1 MLSHQFIGIDVSG
14 DHLDVAFADRDR
26 VWRTGNDAAGIAA
39 LGRRLSAMDRPHVV
53 CEATG
58 HHTRLLAREL
68 ARRQVAMSRVNPRQ
82 VRDFARASGRLA
94 KTDAIDAAV
103 ILRFA
108 QTMQPAAVPPAA
120 PGEARLT
127 DIVRRRRQLVDMMVA
142 EKQRSHGPDD
152 RQIVASVTQ
161 HLAWLNDQVRTF
173 DRLIAEQIAAEPRL
187 TRRAGLL
194 ATIPGVGATTAAI
207 LTAELPELGQVGNKQ
222 ISALAGVAPFNRD
235 SGNKR
240 GEAHIAGGRL
250 SARCALY
257 MAAISA
263 IRCNPALKPFYLR
276 LRSEGKPAKLA
287 IVAVMRKL
295 IIIANT
301 LLTEDRAWIQQST

>member
-14 DHLDVAFADRDR
+14 DYLDVAFADGGR
-26 VWRTGNDAAGIAA
+26 VRRFGNDAAGLAT
-39 LGRRLSAMDRPHVV
+39 LGRHLSELERPHVV

-68 ARRQVAMSRVNPRQ
+68 ARRDVALSRVNPRQ
-82 VRDFARASGRLA
+82 VRDFARASGQLA

-108 QTMQPAAVPPAA
+108 QVMQPAAVPPAA
-120 PGEARLT
+120 PGQARLA

-142 EKQRSHGPDD
+142 EKQRSHGPEDPA
-152 RQIVASVTQ
+152 ILASTRQ
-161 HLAWLNDQVRTF
+161 HLAWLADQVRSF
-173 DRLIAEQIAAEPRL
+173 DKLIAEQIAAEPGL
-187 TRRAGLL
+187 ARRAGLL
-194 ATIPGVGATTAAI
+194 VTIPGVGSTTAAI
-207 LTAELPELGQVGNKQ
+207 LTAELPELGRIGNKQ
-222 ISALAGVAPFNRD
+222 IAALVGVAPFNRD
-235 SGNKR
+235 SGHKR

-276 LRSEGKPAKLA
+276 LRGEGKPAKLA

-295 IIIANT
+295 AIIANT
-301 LLTEDRAWIQQST
+301 LIAEDRAWT

>member
-1 MLSHQFIGIDVSG
+1 MLSSQFIGIDVSG
-14 DHLDVAFADRDR
+14 DHLDVAFADAGR
-26 VWRTGNDAAGIAA
+26 VWRIGNDAAGLAR
-39 LGRRLSAMDRPHVV
+39 LGRRLSRLERPHVV

-58 HHTRLLAREL
+58 RHTRLLASAL
-68 ARRQVAMSRVNPRQ
+68 ARQRVAMSRVNPRQ

-108 QTMQPAAVPPAA
+108 QTMQPAAAPPATA
-120 PGEARLT
+120 GETCLT
-127 DIVRRRRQLVDMMVA
+127 DLVRRRRQLVDMSVA
-142 EKQRSHGPDD
+142 EKQRKHGLDD
-152 RQIVASVTQ
+152 PRIKASLTQ
-161 HLAWLNDQVRTF
+161 HLAWMSEQVATF
-173 DRLIAEQIAAEPRL
+173 DKLIADQIAAEPRL
-187 TRRAGLL
+187 SRRAGLL
-194 ATIPGVGATTAAI
+194 ATIPGVGAITAAI
-207 LTAELPELGQVGNKQ
+207 LTAELPELGRIGNKQ
-222 ISALAGVAPFNRD
+222 IAALAGVAPFNRD
-235 SGNKR
+235 SGHKR

-263 IRCNPALKPFYLR
+263 IRCNPDLKSFYQR
-276 LRSEGKPAKLA
+276 LKSEGKAPKVA

-301 LLTEDRAWIQQST
+301 LLTEDRPWIS